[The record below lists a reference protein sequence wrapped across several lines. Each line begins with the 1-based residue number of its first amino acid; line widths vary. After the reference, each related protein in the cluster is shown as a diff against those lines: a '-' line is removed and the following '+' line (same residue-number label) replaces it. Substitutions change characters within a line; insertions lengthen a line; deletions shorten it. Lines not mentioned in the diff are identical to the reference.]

1 MAGLNVEECVLPTR
15 KRLCLAAIICG
26 VDEYLDLNRRF
37 GPLTKYTGAELF
49 SSDVLGKHLA
59 WDKVLEGRF
68 SVIVGRANFGKT
80 MELKAKSK
88 ALRTKGQ
95 PAVYVALHKVL
106 GEDSFEDALETE
118 DRDALSAWKRSGGE
132 LTAFVDSLDEASL
145 GSEDGIRKALRRLSR
160 ALDWPNSDVRW
171 VLSSRPAVLTEDV
184 LALLQVELRTTLYR
198 GAPKSSS
205 DEEAFDTA
213 FAEVAAVSQDDSEDE
228 QDTSETEVPEAAD
241 SAIGDVESADAASK
255 TEDKAPAHE
264 QLKLYALLP
273 LDKAGAALYLGSHL
287 GMPQPKQILST
298 AWQYGLGRLAEGPG
312 GLDILAY
319 IDPVR
324 NPPLYLT
331 QIFEKMVEAMQQQ
344 QRTDPRERRV
354 GSPPPESLDEA
365 IERLASASAVCQLP
379 NIELSPESLRYRD
392 GVLSARPII
401 ASLLSE
407 PSLAYL
413 LGSRLFIDS
422 GQYQV
427 KLYPDELLPFL
438 AAKHLAAL
446 VKSPEDARRLLANFT
461 WHSTTGECGVYR
473 ALLPLA
479 GWLAAFSAHSRQE
492 LLCVEPQAVAFFGDL
507 RNPQV
512 QLADASDALDRTIE
526 RLVSAG
532 DSLGR
537 SYYTL
542 TTENFWQAA
551 KPGIEPTLKRLFE
564 KFGTDWHARGA
575 LLDIAGHARLEVFR
589 DAVLDAH
596 DRDYSKLLDEQLD
609 LNYILSLGRKD
620 DFLALGAALRGKPEL
635 SESRAAR
642 LVEELAWKAL
652 DASSI
657 AELAAEQFRRGRG
670 GFSID
675 WVLTR
680 DVADEASDVD
690 LYRLT
695 RSLLLR
701 LVNSGVGPGRGSEK
715 YWADQKFVEL
725 VIDLLALV
733 IKRSAVEPS
742 RAAKICL
749 VLNRFVNKHH
759 HGSADTVKL
768 RAALQANKE
777 VRLEFLRGLI
787 HPTDKTADGIFR
799 GVFWYPSLYP
809 HVDGDEVELGEPG
822 FTEFLENRKKS
833 AAEPPSK
840 PTKRRDRG
848 LVVDKKSKVTL
859 LGMLNGLRDASEE
872 SALAWVAQW
881 LNRTIQQSRY
891 SECNFALFE
900 QAAGSDIAQ
909 AVRDGLSTLWRSKDP
924 TWNEDEPHS
933 TYNIT
938 IAGLQGLHLDLGDG
952 SRRLA
957 LSEQEV
963 RRAIRY
969 AEFEINGYPKWFWGL
984 VCAHAQVATQELGVI
999 LASASKGQVSLD
1011 KAETLIRHLDEAPK
1025 GVQQGLARAAWDFVL
1040 ADPNLSEY
1048 TSEAAL
1054 KVAAANTGVIDQAT
1068 FEAEAWHRM
1077 VSAFDEEIPSLGD
1090 TPDVMDAEAQKTRQE
1105 LEKLV
1110 HELRR
1115 KRSNALVWGRF
1126 WLWTYPGT
1134 FGQRWES
1141 WQAGNA
1147 RAAEGFMFSLAA
1159 HLGEDHGARL
1169 KQVAENESVGL
1180 NTLKLL
1186 YEWVRSVVRE
1196 EDDIKRENGRVYS
1209 PGERDHAQRLRDAL
1223 VPAISHAK
1231 SEQAYEILE
1240 DLRQRAA
1247 GPRAKYLRYVQFMM
1261 REEQY
1266 AKKPIA
1272 QTDYLE
1278 FERSFAPRVSE
1289 YMAFAMAVETDLL
1302 TVKSQIETGDFS
1314 LRRFFNSLNFNRIKT
1329 DNDGLALEEDFQA
1342 LLGSEL
1348 NHAAG
1353 SRYVVTLE
1361 PILPEGTRRDVL
1373 CQTSSL
1379 RATVELKM
1387 SLRWTLADYIEA
1399 LEKQLQ
1405 GQYMMAPN
1413 SKIGFFVVVLQKQRT
1428 WDGLDGKPIGFD
1440 EILGI
1445 LKSKAREKEIADRSV
1460 YLRVIGINAT
1470 PKEDFRSARTASKA
1484 TGDAVAPKYADDAG
1498 NTWSGRGRKPGWVK
1512 DALAAGRSLNDL
1524 LAPKPES

>member
-1 MAGLNVEECVLPTR
+1 MA
-15 KRLCLAAIICG
+15 
-26 VDEYLDLNRRF
+26 EYLDLNRRF
-37 GPLTKYTGAELF
+37 ELLTKYTAAELF
-49 SSDVLGKHLA
+49 ATDVLRKPLT
-59 WDKVLEGRF
+59 WDQVLQGRF

-88 ALRTKGQ
+88 ALRGQGQ

-106 GEDSFEDALETE
+106 GEDRIEDALETE
-118 DRDALSAWKRSGGE
+118 DRDALSAWKKSGGE
-132 LTAFVDSLDEASL
+132 FTAFVDSLDEASL
-145 GSEDGIRKALRRLSR
+145 GSEDGIRKALRSLSR
-160 ALDWPNSDVRW
+160 ALDWPNSAVRW

-205 DEEAFDTA
+205 DEEEFDIA

-228 QDTSETEVPEAAD
+228 QNTSEAEVPEAAN

-255 TEDKAPAHE
+255 TKNKAPAHE

-287 GMPQPKQILST
+287 GMPQPKQTLST

-344 QRTDPRERRV
+344 QRTDHRERWV

-379 NIELSPESLRYRD
+379 NIELSPTALRCRD

-407 PSLAYL
+407 SSLAYL

-422 GQYQV
+422 GQHQV

-438 AAKHLAAL
+438 AAKRLATL
-446 VKSPEDARRLLANFT
+446 VKSPEHARQLLANFT
-461 WHSTTGECGVYR
+461 WRSTTGECGVYR

-479 GWLAAFSAHSRQE
+479 GWLAVFSAHCRQE
-492 LLCVEPQAVAFFGDL
+492 LLSVEPQAVAFFGDL

-512 QLADASDALDRTIE
+512 QVTEASNALDRTIE
-526 RLVSAG
+526 RLVTAG

-542 TTENFWQAA
+542 TDENYWQVA
-551 KPGIEPTLKRLFE
+551 KPGIEPTLNRLL
-564 KFGTDWHARGA
+564 GRYSADWEVRDV
-575 LLDIAGHARLEVFR
+575 LLDIAGHARLDVFR
-589 DAVLDAH
+589 DAVLAVYSW
-596 DRDYSKLLDEQLD
+596 DYGKLMDEQRD
-609 LNYILSLGRKD
+609 LHYILSLGRED
-620 DFLALGAALRGKPEL
+620 DLLALGAALRGKVDL
-635 SESRAAR
+635 AESSVAR
-642 LVEELAWKAL
+642 LVAKLAWKVL
-652 DASSI
+652 DARSI
-657 AELAAEQFRRGRG
+657 AEIAAEQFRRERD
-670 GFSID
+670 GFSIN

-680 DVADEASDVD
+680 DVAEDASDVD

-701 LVNSGVGPGRGSEK
+701 LVNSKVGRERSSER
-715 YWADQKFVEL
+715 YWADQKFLEL
-725 VIDLLALV
+725 VIDLLAPV
-733 IKRSAVEPS
+733 IKRPAVEPS
-742 RAAKICL
+742 RAAKLCL

-759 HGSADTVKL
+759 HRSADTVKL
-768 RAALQANKE
+768 QAALQANKA

-787 HPTDKTADGIFR
+787 HATDKTADGICR
-799 GVFWYPSLYP
+799 GVFWYAPFYP
-809 HVDGDEVELGEPG
+809 HVYGDEVELGEPG

-840 PTKRRDRG
+840 PTKQRDRG
-848 LVVDKKSKVTL
+848 LVVDDKSKATL

-909 AVRDGLSTLWRSKDP
+909 AVREGLSALWRGKDP

-952 SRRLA
+952 AQLHT

-963 RRAIRY
+963 QRAVRY
-969 AEFEINGYPKWFWGL
+969 AQFEINGYPKWFWSL
-984 VCAHAQVATQELGVI
+984 VRAHAQVATQELDVI
-999 LASASKGQVSLD
+999 LASASEGQVSLD
-1011 KAETLIRHLDEAPK
+1011 KAETLIRRLDEAPE
-1025 GVQQGLARAAWDFVL
+1025 GVQQSLARATWNFIL
-1040 ADPNLSEY
+1040 ANRQLAKH

-1054 KVAAANTGVIDQAT
+1054 NVAMANTGVIDQAT
-1068 FEAEAWHRM
+1068 FEAEAWGRM
-1077 VSAFDEEIPSLGD
+1077 GSAFDEEIPSLGD
-1090 TPDVMDAEAQKTRQE
+1090 TPDAMDAEAQKARQE
-1105 LEKLV
+1105 LEKRV

-1115 KRSNALVWGRF
+1115 MRSDAVVWGGC
-1126 WLWTYPGT
+1126 WLWSYPGN
-1134 FGQRWES
+1134 FCQRWES
-1141 WQAGNA
+1141 WRAGKPQ
-1147 RAAEGFMFSLAA
+1147 AAEGFMLALAA
-1159 HLGEDHGARL
+1159 YLGEDRRWEGSGARL
-1169 KQVAENESVGL
+1169 KRVAETGSVGL
-1180 NTLKLL
+1180 NTLKML
-1186 YEWVRSVVRE
+1186 YDWVSSVVRE
-1196 EDDIKRENGRVYS
+1196 EDDINREGVRVYS
-1209 PGERDHAQRLRDAL
+1209 PVERDHAQRLRDAL
-1223 VPAISHAK
+1223 IPAISHAK
-1231 SEQAYEILE
+1231 SELAYEVLE
-1240 DLRQRAA
+1240 ELRQRAA

-1266 AKKPIA
+1266 AKKPIS

-1278 FERSFAPRVSE
+1278 FERRFAPRVSE

-1329 DNDGLALEEDFQA
+1329 RNDGLALEEDFQT

-1353 SRYVVTLE
+1353 SRYAVTLE

-1373 CQTSSL
+1373 CQTGSL

-1387 SLRWTLADYIEA
+1387 SIRWTLADYIEA
-1399 LEKQLQ
+1399 LDKQLQ

-1428 WDGLDGKPIGFD
+1428 WNGPDGKRIRFD
-1440 EILGI
+1440 ELLGI
-1445 LKSKAREKEIADRSV
+1445 LKNKAREKEIADSSV
-1460 YLRVIGINAT
+1460 FLRVIGIDAT
-1470 PKEDFRSARTASKA
+1470 PKENFRSARSA
-1484 TGDAVAPKYADDAG
+1484 T
-1498 NTWSGRGRKPGWVK
+1498 
-1512 DALAAGRSLNDL
+1512 
-1524 LAPKPES
+1524 